1 MRIGARLPNM
11 DCHEPRGIAFFGDV
25 GKAIS
30 LYLAK
35 ILFVYKSAI
44 SSMNDILVVCT
55 KNRSNQVRDRLNEL
69 QQFAHLPRAILVVD
83 SSDNSATE
91 DIVKGSSFDFPTDL
105 HYLHSKPGLPLQ
117 RNLGIKWI
125 FDNTIKPEIIHFL
138 DDDIVPN
145 QDYFF
150 VMRNLFSSSPSAI
163 AIGGFDKDLKM
174 GMHDGLIRRLI
185 GLGSKEQG
193 VILKSGIAIPPFPKI
208 ELHKCQWLVGGMQS
222 FRADLFKQ
230 QLFDPRLR
238 MYGEDIDFYLKIA
251 TLGDIYCSSK
261 LPVGHLN
268 DPTNRDK
275 IKDVNLYHNGIRWL
289 LAHRYPNRVTRSSVL
304 LTALTLAIGEFGRF
318 LYRRN
323 KDHLWAS
330 VGNCEFLFRLA
341 ARRKVVQTT

>member
-1 MRIGARLPNM
+1 M
-11 DCHEPRGIAFFGDV
+11 DCHEPRGLAFFGDV
-25 GKAIS
+25 GKTIY

-35 ILFVYKSAI
+35 ILFMYKSAI
-44 SSMNDILVVCT
+44 SSMHDILVVCT

-69 QQFAHLPRAILVVD
+69 RQFAHLPREILVVD

-91 DIVKGSSFDFPTDL
+91 YVVKSATSNFPTEL
-105 HYLHSKPGLPLQ
+105 HYLHSEPGLPFQ
-117 RNLGIKWI
+117 RNLGVNWI
-125 FDNTIKPEIIHFL
+125 FNNTINPEIIHFL

-150 VMRNLFSSSPSAI
+150 VMRSLFSSCPSAI
-163 AIGGFDKDLKM
+163 AIGGFDNNLKM
-174 GMHDGLIRRLI
+174 GVHNGFIRRII
-185 GLGSKEQG
+185 GLGSKDQG
-193 VILKSGIAIPPFPKI
+193 VILKSGIAIPPLPKM

-230 QLFDPRLR
+230 QLFDPKLR

-251 TLGDIYCSSK
+251 TLGDVFCSSK

-268 DPTNRDK
+268 DPTNRDS

-289 LAHRYPNRVTRSSVL
+289 FAHRYPNRVIRSRVL
-304 LTALTLAIGEFGRF
+304 LTALALAIGEFGRF

-341 ARRKVVQTT
+341 TKRKVVQTT